1 MPKSLAAR
9 KREKLHKVLQEFKDK
24 KLTSN
29 GRIVKSRNQAI
40 AIAIAKAN
48 SLKK

>member
-9 KREKLHKVLQEFKDK
+9 KREKLEKVLQEFKDK

-29 GRIVKSRNQAI
+29 GRVVKSRNQAI
-40 AIAIAKAN
+40 AIAMAKAN
-48 SLKK
+48 AIRK